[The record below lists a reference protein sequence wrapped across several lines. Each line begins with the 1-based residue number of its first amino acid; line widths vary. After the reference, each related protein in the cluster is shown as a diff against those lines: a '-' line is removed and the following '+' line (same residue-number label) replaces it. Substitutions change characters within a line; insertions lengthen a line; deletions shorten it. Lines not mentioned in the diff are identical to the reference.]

1 MLFWWRLRQF
11 LDKIRVDTLFA
22 RLHCVSCLLKAVNPW
37 MRYIS
42 ICRVVDGDVFAGLG
56 RTQYL
61 SLADN
66 EIPAIPRHI
75 LSHLSLLR
83 TLDLNRN
90 RISRIDSDDFK
101 VKCSVLD
108 LSYAIRCI
116 ERSEIE
122 ITNSLMRYVAKKLR
136 NIIDYTPFF
145 YASRADNFWKKCS
158 KDAFAR
164 LKTEIDLNLKRD
176 TRSKSEN
183 FVKIKKNYHVVENK
197 TLHYIALRYYSVK
210 FKVKRRGK
218 LYNLCHDFVLA
229 CSSTIQCFNT
239 WPWPETRSQRW
250 PRARCRLLWSI
261 CTSAEII

>member
-1 MLFWWRLRQF
+1 MSDKRRCNREIYEMLFWWRLRQF
-11 LDKIRVDTLFA
+11 LDKISVDTLFA

-122 ITNSLMRYVAKKLR
+122 ITNSLMRYVAKKTSQYNRL
-136 NIIDYTPFF
+136 YPLFLCE
-145 YASRADNFWKKCS
+145 SRRQLLKKM
-158 KDAFAR
+158 
-164 LKTEIDLNLKRD
+164 L
-176 TRSKSEN
+176 
-183 FVKIKKNYHVVENK
+183 
-197 TLHYIALRYYSVK
+197 
-210 FKVKRRGK
+210 
-218 LYNLCHDFVLA
+218 
-229 CSSTIQCFNT
+229 
-239 WPWPETRSQRW
+239 
-250 PRARCRLLWSI
+250 
-261 CTSAEII
+261 